1 MNKSFLFILIVCI
14 LALPLISCAVTEKP
28 GTGMVVY
35 TRSDACGA
43 SDTWASYLGGHKQ
56 EDLLGTGVNGDP
68 GIAEAVRQDALG
80 IGYNNIGYAY
90 DISTG
95 KQVDGLMVIPID
107 INENGKIDPDE
118 SFYNTKTEIV
128 RAIAEGKYPSPP
140 ARDLHLVTKDNYT
153 GITREFV
160 RWILTDGQQYVDS
173 MGYIALPESKI
184 AAGLQKLGNS
194 EAGLKMEGTINISG
208 AFALYPMMGKWGE
221 EFQKLHP
228 TVKFNI
234 SAGGA
239 GKGMTDALG
248 KMVDLGMLSRE
259 INPAEIEKGACWIS
273 VTRDA
278 VVPVAN
284 AKNPYKQEI
293 LSKGM
298 KKQAFVDI
306 WISGK
311 IIDWQAAPK

>member
-1 MNKSFLFILIVCI
+1 MNRPLVFILTVCG
-14 LALPLISCAVTEKP
+14 LVLPLIGCVAMDKTA
-28 GTGMVVY
+28 TGMVVY
-35 TRSDACGA
+35 TRSDGCGA
-43 SDTWASYLGGHKQ
+43 SDTWANYLGGYKQ
-56 EDLLGTGVNGDP
+56 EDLLGTAVNGDP
-68 GIAEAVRQDALG
+68 GIAEAVRQDVLG

-95 KQVDGLMVIPID
+95 MQVDGLMVVPID
-107 INENGKIDPDE
+107 INGNGKIDADE

-140 ARDLHLVTKDNYT
+140 ARDLHLVTKEKYS
-153 GITREFV
+153 GVTREFA
-160 RWILTDGQQYVDS
+160 RWVLTEGQQYVDA
-173 MGYIALPESKI
+173 MGYIALPAAKI
-184 AAGLQKLGNS
+184 DAGLQKLGDT
-194 EAGLKMEGTINISG
+194 EPGLKMEGTITISG
-208 AFALYPMMGKWGE
+208 AFALYPMMVKWGE

-228 TVKFNI
+228 LVKFNI

-248 KMVDLGMLSRE
+248 KMVDLGMISRD
-259 INPAEIEKGACWIS
+259 INPAEVEKGACWIS

-284 AKNPYKQEI
+284 ARNPYKQEMLI
-293 LSKGM
+293 KGM

-306 WISGK
+306 WITGK
-311 IIDWQAAPK
+311 TTDWQAASK

>member
-1 MNKSFLFILIVCI
+1 MNRPLSFILMVCI
-14 LALPLISCAVTEKP
+14 LALPLTACAVAQKP
-28 GTGMVVY
+28 ATGMVVY

-43 SDTWASYLGGHKQ
+43 SDTWANYLGGHKQ

-68 GIAEAVRQDALG
+68 GIAEAVRQDVLG

-107 INENGKIDPDE
+107 INGNGKIDAGE
-118 SFYNTKTEIV
+118 NFYGTKAEIV

-140 ARDLHLVTKDNYT
+140 ARDLHLVTKDKYS

-160 RWILTDGQQYVDS
+160 RWILTEGQQYVDP
-173 MGYIALPESKI
+173 MGYIALPTVKI
-184 AAGLQKLGNS
+184 AAGLQKLGDT
-194 EAGLKMEGTINISG
+194 EPALKMEGTITISG
-208 AFALYPMMGKWGE
+208 AFALYPLMVKWGE

-228 TVKFNI
+228 PVKFNI

-284 AKNPYKQEI
+284 AKNPYKQELLGKG
-293 LSKGM
+293 LS
-298 KKQAFVDI
+298 KQAFADI
-306 WISGK
+306 WITGK
-311 IIDWQAAPK
+311 IIDWQAASQ